1 MLLESEGTEN
11 EPLLADA
18 ERELGTVEGA
28 SHNFASTGTHNSK
41 TTTHAGQEIP
51 LLHWLSKVNFGPY
64 GQISGAD
71 INDSLEYQTMLDL
84 LPVSV
89 TDESGKSAEAI
100 YSVAANGT
108 QRSGKNVS

>member
-18 ERELGTVEGA
+18 ERELGAVESA
-28 SHNFASTGTHNSK
+28 SHSFVSTGTHNSK
-41 TTTHAGQEIP
+41 STTHAGQQIP
-51 LLHWLSKVNFGPY
+51 LLHWLSKVNFGPH

-71 INDSLEYQTMLDL
+71 VNDSLEYQTMLDL

-89 TDESGKSAEAI
+89 TDGSGKSAEAI
-100 YSVAANGT
+100 YSVTANGI